1 MAPIWD
7 LTYLQKRLQDCR
19 DLASAAL
26 HPDVRDVY
34 LGYVRHYET
43 LVATLRL
50 HRDMPVPA

>member
-50 HRDMPVPA
+50 RRDMPVPA

>member
-1 MAPIWD
+1 MTQILD

-43 LVATLRL
+43 LLSALRL
-50 HRDMPVPA
+50 RRGMPVPA